1 MLSIFF
7 VDLYKYACAHVCGR
21 LAYTC
26 CSYRLQF
33 VLYCM
38 YRFASI
44 AFSVDFGLISLRVCS
59 CVCVRSKK
67 FMCIRACGKVFYHRR
82 KKKKEVLPVNAN
94 GLSQTHR
101 SARPGTCLDK
111 LAANSAQATP
121 KFERLAPDA
130 SFQKP
135 RHSPMLPTRRGSL
148 VTRRT
153 HWTQCPGP
161 GQQGRRRRFRNFR
174 CRA

>member
-21 LAYTC
+21 FAYTC

-67 FMCIRACGKVFYHRR
+67 VMCIRACGKVFYHRR
-82 KKKKEVLPVNAN
+82 KKKEVLPVNAN

-101 SARPGTCLDK
+101 SARPGTCLDSWPQIPRRQRPSSNDSPPTLRFRS
-111 LAANSAQATP
+111 LAT
-121 KFERLAPDA
+121 APC
-130 SFQKP
+130 F
-135 RHSPMLPTRRGSL
+135 RRGGAPWLRCARTGRSL
-148 VTRRT
+148 RT
-153 HWTQCPGP
+153 GGSP
-161 GQQGRRRRFRNFR
+161 GQQGPSFET
-174 CRA
+174 